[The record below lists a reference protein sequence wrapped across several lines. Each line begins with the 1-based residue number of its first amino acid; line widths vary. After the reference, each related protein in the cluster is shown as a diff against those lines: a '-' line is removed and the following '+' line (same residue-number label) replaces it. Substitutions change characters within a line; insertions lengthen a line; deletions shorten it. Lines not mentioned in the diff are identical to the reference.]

1 MTHTVS
7 SFRGAADTATC
18 AMHAPDREPHADVAD
33 TALLCDNRTEYFA
46 GICFAGNCSSSYGH
60 RLEFDMQVG
69 WRRDKLDVH
78 LPVEYVFTSSLH
90 TRFSS
95 SELTHLVSRID

>member
-33 TALLCDNRTEYFA
+33 TALLCDNRREYFA

-78 LPVEYVFTSSLH
+78 LPVEYVFTTH
-90 TRFSS
+90 PVFFFRA
-95 SELTHLVSRID
+95 HLVSRVD